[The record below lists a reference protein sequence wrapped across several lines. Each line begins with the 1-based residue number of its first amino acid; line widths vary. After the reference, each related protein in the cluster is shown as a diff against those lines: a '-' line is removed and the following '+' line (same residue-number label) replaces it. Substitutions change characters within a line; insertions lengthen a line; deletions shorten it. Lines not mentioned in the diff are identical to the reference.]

1 MQRKNVLN
9 KGILI
14 GMLSGICLFGTACQS
29 KAPVDTAGEQVQ
41 SAEITE
47 AAEALEVDPAEDTGE
62 VETTAVAEDS
72 SESPGIISTISMAK
86 FEAMMEAG
94 QSFLVSFVTTQ
105 CPYCHDFHAVL
116 EEYNKDHAIVM
127 YQVILDYEETGEEAN
142 RELVHSYFEEFATV
156 PGVFYVENGKN
167 SSYMDAYNL
176 GISEEVFS
184 DWIDSLGIDTTVK

>member
-1 MQRKNVLN
+1 MQKKNVLN

-14 GMLSGICLFGTACQS
+14 GMLSGMCLFGMACQS
-29 KAPVDTAGEQVQ
+29 KEPVDTAGEQVQ
-41 SAEITE
+41 STETTE
-47 AAEALEVDPAEDTGE
+47 AAETVAADSSKDM
-62 VETTAVAEDS
+62 VETEAAPEAEDS

-167 SSYMDAYNL
+167 SSYMDAYHL
-176 GISEEVFS
+176 GISKEVFS
-184 DWIDSLGIDTTVK
+184 NWIDSLGIDTTVK